1 MPSRDKQKDLELL
14 DEKLR
19 EKMIGFMEKDTL
31 ERLTELTPVINY
43 LAKNNVVAEKKKS
56 TVEDEVRERIEAA
69 NKRRKAGK

>member
-1 MPSRDKQKDLELL
+1 MPSRNKQEDLETL

>member
-56 TVEDEVRERIEAA
+56 TVEDEVRERIAA
-69 NKRRKAGK
+69 ADARRKAKK

>member
-1 MPSRDKQKDLELL
+1 MARNKQEDLEAL

>member
-1 MPSRDKQKDLELL
+1 MPSRDKQKDLEAL

-19 EKMIGFMEKDTL
+19 EKMINFMEKDTL

-56 TVEDEVRERIEAA
+56 TVEDEVRERIAA
-69 NKRRKAGK
+69 ADARRKAKK

>member
-1 MPSRDKQKDLELL
+1 MARNKQEDLETL

-69 NKRRKAGK
+69 NKRRKASK

>member
-1 MPSRDKQKDLELL
+1 MARNKQEDLETL

-56 TVEDEVRERIEAA
+56 TVEDEVRERIAA
-69 NKRRKAGK
+69 ADARRKAKK

>member
-1 MPSRDKQKDLELL
+1 MARNKQEDLEAL

-19 EKMIGFMEKDTL
+19 EKMINFMEKDTL

-56 TVEDEVRERIEAA
+56 TVEDEVRERIAA
-69 NKRRKAGK
+69 ADARRKAKK

>member
-1 MPSRDKQKDLELL
+1 MARNKQEDLEAL

-19 EKMIGFMEKDTL
+19 EKMLNFMKDDKL

-56 TVEDEVRERIEAA
+56 TVEDEVRERIAA
-69 NKRRKAGK
+69 ADARRKGKK

>member
-1 MPSRDKQKDLELL
+1 MASRDKQKDLETL

-19 EKMIGFMEKDTL
+19 EKMIGFMEKDSL

-56 TVEDEVRERIEAA
+56 TVEDEVRQRIEEA
-69 NKRRKAGK
+69 NKRRRGNA

>member
-1 MPSRDKQKDLELL
+1 MARNKQEDLEAL

-56 TVEDEVRERIEAA
+56 TVEDEVRERIAA
-69 NKRRKAGK
+69 ADARRKAKK

>member
-1 MPSRDKQKDLELL
+1 MARDKQEDLELL

-56 TVEDEVRERIEAA
+56 TVEDEVRERIAA
-69 NKRRKAGK
+69 ADARRKGKK